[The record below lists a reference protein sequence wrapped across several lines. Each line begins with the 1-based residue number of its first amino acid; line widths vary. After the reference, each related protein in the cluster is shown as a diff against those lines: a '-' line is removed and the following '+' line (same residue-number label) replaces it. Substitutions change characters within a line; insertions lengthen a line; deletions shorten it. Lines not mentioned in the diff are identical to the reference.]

1 MADGHRKSRLKCYVF
16 LFLYICFSGLNIRP
30 HEKNTAKD
38 FEISKLQTFNWG
50 DSLNRAVLSLWMI
63 RDHVGFVSRLGKGFS
78 RAGLSR
84 YPYSDST
91 FQLTRLFIGRDVT
104 LKAWTAHWEK
114 ELLYVHKDHH
124 SQSSVI
130 LENISKTWA
139 CPLCSQQPKQPGT
152 LKVPPQMSSRLS
164 RNQ

>member
-1 MADGHRKSRLKCYVF
+1 MADGDKKSRLKCYVF
-16 LFLYICFSGLNIRP
+16 LFLYICFSGFNIRP

-63 RDHVGFVSRLGKGFS
+63 RDHVGFVSPLGKGFS
-78 RAGLSR
+78 RAGLSC

-91 FQLTRLFIGRDVT
+91 FQLTRLFIGWDIT

-114 ELLYVHKDHH
+114 ELLCVHKDHR

-152 LKVPPQMSSRLS
+152 LKAPPQMSSRLS